1 MISRK
6 STKQTFVSNPLTTL
20 KSLHCMRQVENVY
33 DKGLLSI
40 ISRVPVNYLSVW
52 ATQQLVYEDNI
63 ACITKLQRTYIK
75 GDMTKH
81 IPLKFSFP
89 HELQQ
94 NKNIKI
100 LTLSNYAPQ
109 DNFINV
115 LIKAPPRFFRNKII
129 HFLLL

>member
-1 MISRK
+1 MGD
-6 STKQTFVSNPLTTL
+6 TT
-20 KSLHCMRQVENVY
+20 
-33 DKGLLSI
+33 I
-40 ISRVPVNYLSVW
+40 
-52 ATQQLVYEDNI
+52 VYEDNI

-81 IPLKFSFP
+81 IPLKFSYA

-100 LTLSNYAPQ
+100 WTL

-115 LIKAPPRFFRNKII
+115 LIKAPPRFFMNKII